1 MKNMRKYLSILLAV
15 VTVLALLAGC
25 GGKTSTPD
33 AAASKAEGEKVLRI
47 AHWYDPSNTEDFYSV
62 NFDKLVKRFE
72 SETGIKVV
80 TEVIPGSELESK
92 LVMTN
97 QSGNPAADLFFV
109 SSQKMASMV
118 NAGALMPLDDY
129 YATLDN
135 LDDFNQG
142 ALDAATFV
150 GDNHKY
156 LMLASIH
163 GRGLW
168 YNTDYVKEAPRTLDE
183 LMAVAKEVSRP
194 DEGFY
199 GLTFWNQKHYGPC
212 ELVTSALTWAY
223 GGTLCNPDGS
233 ASWNNEAT
241 KKAIEFVAEGI
252 NSKAVP
258 ESCMTAEY
266 DETAETF
273 AAGNVA
279 MILDG
284 TFRVTPF
291 LKDSELGKAGK
302 IKFAPIPGVD
312 GAAPCFSNGW
322 AMAIPTNSKQ
332 PDMAWEFMK
341 FFATPETQIEH
352 ATFEGGLPILNSC
365 YDDPAFKGYP
375 FPEFSKNIQENGRP
389 MDPFVYYQEGLEA
402 LSVVNMSYALDPTQD
417 LAAMLEESAQEFNNK
432 YYK

>member
-1 MKNMRKYLSILLAV
+1 MKKVKRFLCLLLTGVLAV
-15 VTVLALLAGC
+15 SLLVGCAG
-25 GGKTSTPD
+25 GGGESADTQG
-33 AAASKAEGEKVLRI
+33 EEKVLRL

-97 QSGNPAADLFFV
+97 QSGTPAADLFFV
-109 SSQKMASMV
+109 SSQKLASMV

-150 GDNHKY
+150 GDGKKY

-168 YNTDYVKEAPRTLDE
+168 YNTDYVQEPPETLDE
-183 LMAVAKEVSRP
+183 LLELAKELSRP
-194 DEGFY
+194 EEGFY
-199 GLTFWNQKHYGPC
+199 GLTFWDQKNYGPS
-212 ELVTSALTWAY
+212 EMLLSSLTWAY
-223 GGTLCNPDGS
+223 GGSLSNADGS
-233 ASWNNEAT
+233 AAWNNEAT
-241 KKAIEFVAEGI
+241 KKAIEFVAEAI

-279 MILDG
+279 MIIDG

-291 LKDSELGKAGK
+291 IKESELGQAGK

-312 GAAPCFSNGW
+312 GPAPCFSNGW
-322 AMAIPTNSKQ
+322 AMAIPANSEN
-332 PDMAWEFMK
+332 PDLAWEFMK

-365 YDDPAFKGYP
+365 YEDPAFQEYP
-375 FPEFSKNIQENGRP
+375 FPEFNANIQENGRA

-402 LSVVNMSYALDPTQD
+402 LSVVSMSYTLDPTQD
-417 LAAMLEESAQEFNNK
+417 LAAMLEESAKEFNNK